1 MAFGRSPKPC
11 PKVSEA
17 VAKTRRKIE
26 RVSEGLGSRAR
37 RFRKQLRKKSVGRRL
52 PFESDGRNTS
62 EALRKLRGT
71 CGSYFSRLRP
81 IFEGGPFAAR
91 VRGEAVAKKV
101 DKSMCFGRP
110 RKLSPK
116 VRGSSSEK
124 KRKSNVFRKASEAV
138 PEGLRKRECEKRCE
152 SHACRKVAE
161 AFLKPVPEAG
171 ISLQAVVKRFFQQ
184 VI

>member
-1 MAFGRSPKPC
+1 MCFGRPRKRC

-26 RVSEGLGSRAR
+26 CVSEGLGSRAR

-52 PFESDGRNTS
+52 PFESGGRNTS
-62 EALRKLRGT
+62 EALRKLRV
-71 CGSYFSRLRP
+71 SYFSRLGP

-116 VRGSSSEK
+116 VRGSSSEEK
-124 KRKSNVFRKASEAV
+124 KANQMCFGRPRKLSPKVRGSSGEQKEGNQMRFGRPRKRCPKVCGSGSAKNDAKAMRV
-138 PEGLRKRECEKRCE
+138 GRLRKL
-152 SHACRKVAE
+152 
-161 AFLKPVPEAG
+161 F
-171 ISLQAVVKRFFQQ
+171 
-184 VI
+184 

>member
-1 MAFGRSPKPC
+1 MAFGRSPKPS

-26 RVSEGLGSRAR
+26 CVSEGLGSRPR

-62 EALRKLRGT
+62 EALRKLRV
-71 CGSYFSRLRP
+71 SYLSRLGP

-116 VRGSSSEK
+116 VRGSSTEK
-124 KRKSNVFRKASEAV
+124 KKAN
-138 PEGLRKRECEKRCE
+138 
-152 SHACRKVAE
+152 
-161 AFLKPVPEAG
+161 
-171 ISLQAVVKRFFQQ
+171 
-184 VI
+184 